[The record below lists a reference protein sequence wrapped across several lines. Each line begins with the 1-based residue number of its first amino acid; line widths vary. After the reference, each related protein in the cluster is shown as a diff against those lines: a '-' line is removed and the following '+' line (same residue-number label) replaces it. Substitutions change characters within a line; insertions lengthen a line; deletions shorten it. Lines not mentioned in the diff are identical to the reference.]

1 MAWNHCQAQYSPLLL
16 CSILMLKVYLHTLL
30 HRRMIPGQGLMYI
43 RCMTL
48 KADHDMRIYSLPTT
62 WCTIVLTY
70 DHIST
75 SVSAK
80 KYAHDHPPVWH
91 LHLHFC
97 VKVAMWIC
105 WSMTLP
111 WCFCWSSSLRVSP
124 QVWSPLRHSC
134 LSLCVPVP
142 TSELS
147 GNMGRTSSPKFALT
161 LIHSQICAIS
171 FTILI

>member
-16 CSILMLKVYLHTLL
+16 CSILMFKVYLHTLL

-48 KADHDMRIYSLPTT
+48 KVVNIWVYQLIHVP
-62 WCTIVLTY
+62 TY

-80 KYAHDHPPVWH
+80 KNAHDHPAVWH

-111 WCFCWSSSLRVSP
+111 WCFCWSSSSRASP
-124 QVWSPLRHSC
+124 QVLSPLRHSC
-134 LSLCVPVP
+134 LWVCVPIP